1 MEQAAIN
8 LYWSLHLWQVLVDG
22 GLTHLVICPGSRSG
36 PLAVAAALTPA
47 LVRSTAIDERSAA
60 FLALGWVRGTGTPA
74 AVLTTSGTAVANLLP
89 ACSEADRSGLPLV
102 VVSADRPARLKNCGA
117 NQTAPQEH
125 FLKPVVRQMVQ
136 LPLPHRNTV
145 APGTAVPG
153 FPGQLLTPLL
163 SDALAAARG
172 LGPHPAAA
180 AGPVHLNQPF
190 EEPLHVTASQ
200 LAAVRRHFQRH
211 VLQQRLSPQTL
222 QEPEPQAGPGRS
234 GARPAHGPPPLD
246 WDAPGVIVAGPYRGH
261 DCRAFRDDV
270 ARLVR
275 RCGWPVLA
283 DPCSGLRGI
292 DDLPLITTYDLLLVS
307 PSPPPC
313 PRQVLRL
320 GPCSPSRHLQCW
332 LEQGD
337 AMQIQVC
344 EGDARNWDPL
354 ARVRWRSGNG
364 LAGVLAR
371 LDPGQPSPAALALQH
386 RWLQQQ
392 REAVSWLQQQLR
404 PAATMAEPW
413 LAADVS
419 RWLDQRQGGPGCA
432 LIANSS
438 PIRDWECFAHPTRPH
453 RLECFR
459 GVSGIDGTL
468 SLAAGLA
475 LSSRDDRPTLLV
487 SGDLALLHD
496 SNGWLWRS
504 QLQAAGRSL
513 LVVLIDNGGGGIFEQ
528 LPIRAD
534 GVPME
539 ELFVMGQ
546 TVDPLALA
554 AAHGVPGQAL
564 AEPQLLFGALDRSSL
579 DAQQAGM
586 ALLRCCTNARADH
599 HWRQQLQHRW
609 QARPPLTAETGAMDA
624 APHGFTTT
632 PASPQP

>member
-8 LYWSLHLWQVLVDG
+8 LYWCLHLWRVLVDG

-89 ACSEADRSGLPLV
+89 ACAEADRSGLPLV

-125 FLKPVVRQMVQ
+125 FLKSVVRQMVQ
-136 LPLPHRNTV
+136 LPLPHHTTV
-145 APGTAVPG
+145 APGTAGPG
-153 FPGQLLTPLL
+153 SPVNLLTPLL
-163 SDALAAARG
+163 GDALGAARG

-200 LAAVRRHFQRH
+200 MEAVRQQFQ
-211 VLQQRLSPQTL
+211 QQRPRPQTL
-222 QEPEPQAGPGRS
+222 QKPEPQAAPGCRRT
-234 GARPAHGPPPLD
+234 RPVNGLPPLD
-246 WDAPGVIVAGPYRGH
+246 WDAPGVIVAGPYRG
-261 DCRAFRDDV
+261 CNRRAFRGDI

-283 DPCSGLRGI
+283 DPCSGLRGVH
-292 DDLPLITTYDLLLVS
+292 DLPLITTYDLLLS
-307 PSPPPC
+307 NPSRLPC
-313 PRQVLRL
+313 PHQVLRL
-320 GPCSPSRHLQCW
+320 GPCSPSRHLQRW

-337 AMQIQVC
+337 TLQIQVC

-354 ARVRWRSGNG
+354 ARVRWRSGSG
-364 LAGVLAR
+364 LADLLTHLG
-371 LDPGQPSPAALALQH
+371 PGQPSPAALALQN

-392 REAVSWLQQQLR
+392 REALTWLQQQLQ
-404 PAATMAEPW
+404 PTATVAEPW
-413 LAADVS
+413 LAAAVS
-419 RWLDQRQGGPGCA
+419 HWLDQRHGGPGCA

-438 PIRDWECFAHPTRPH
+438 PIRDWECFAHPERPH

-496 SNGWLWRS
+496 SNGWLWRPR
-504 QLQAAGRSL
+504 LQAAGRSL

-534 GVPME
+534 GIPME

-564 AEPQLLFGALDRSSL
+564 AEPQLLFTALDRSSL

-586 ALLRCCTNARADH
+586 ALLRCCTHARADH
-599 HWRQQLQHRW
+599 HWRQQLQRRW
-609 QARPPLTAETGAMDA
+609 QARPPLAAETGAMDA
-624 APHGFTTT
+624 APHGFTTI
-632 PASPQP
+632 PASPQL